1 MFEYCTDPDVLS
13 TFEWFSCYLTN
24 GKHLLFYKSFGLI
37 ILLLFIT
44 APLAALLGLLAAVAI
59 KSKFFLLR
67 LFSKAYANIVRGIP
81 DIIFFLFIPIT
92 IDQLIEIV
100 SDFPNINNTY
110 KNDRVIINIEKSSN
124 KFIKRVS
131 IKSEELNLSINVM
144 NCKFNEINK
153 KYFKH
158 FNFEEYSG

>member
-59 KSKFFLLR
+59 KSKFLLLR

-92 IDQLIEIV
+92 IDQLIEFTRHKIKCPEIV
-100 SDFPNINNTY
+100 DSVWQGSDFVVCGAAKLP
-110 KNDRVIINIEKSSN
+110 
-124 KFIKRVS
+124 
-131 IKSEELNLSINVM
+131 LNSDPQWIHDIYGFLLAILRM
-144 NCKFNEINK
+144 TL
-153 KYFKH
+153 
-158 FNFEEYSG
+158 

>member
-59 KSKFFLLR
+59 KSKFLLLR
-67 LFSKAYANIVRGIP
+67 IFSKAYANIVRGIP
-81 DIIFFLFIPIT
+81 DIIFFLF
-92 IDQLIEIV
+92 
-100 SDFPNINNTY
+100 
-110 KNDRVIINIEKSSN
+110 KSL
-124 KFIKRVS
+124 
-131 IKSEELNLSINVM
+131 IKSILSNNSKSIIKLFFRSVLLS
-144 NCKFNEINK
+144 EIIIG
-153 KYFKH
+153 F
-158 FNFEEYSG
+158 SL